1 MARVHYVKKARK
13 ANPVAKKGEPYY
25 WWKNRT
31 PGRAAGVKRYSKTQ
45 PRPSQVTA
53 SEFLSSCLAA
63 QEDFEAGTSITKE
76 LTKDD
81 AAAACRTAAE
91 AYREIASSCEDKY
104 GNLEQAFPG
113 GCPTM
118 ELLEQRRDAC
128 ETLADTLDGAADDI
142 EALEEEPEPGEDE
155 EGEGEAESLADQ
167 IEDVLNGVDWTFE

>member
-53 SEFLSSCLAA
+53 SEFLSS
-63 QEDFEAGTSITKE
+63 
-76 LTKDD
+76 
-81 AAAACRTAAE
+81 CRTAAE